1 MKKSKTVKLPVLDD
15 VVVPGKDVKE
25 NEDFLSILNEVEVK
39 ALRKQI
45 DKIIKQQ
52 LEAHLNKVI
61 KETTVDIKKH
71 LDKVLP
77 GIIKAAKK
85 RSTEY

>member
-1 MKKSKTVKLPVLDD
+1 MKKSKTVKLPILDD
-15 VVVPGKDVKE
+15 VVVPGKDIEEK
-25 NEDFLSILNEVEVK
+25 EDFLSILNEVEVK
-39 ALRKQI
+39 ELQKQI

-52 LEAHLNKVI
+52 LEVHLNKAV

-85 RSTEY
+85 RSKEY

>member
-15 VVVPGKDVKE
+15 VVVPGKDIEEK
-25 NEDFLSILNEVEVK
+25 EDFLSILNEVEVK
-39 ALRKQI
+39 ALQKQI
-45 DKIIKQQ
+45 DKIIKRQ
-52 LEAHLNKVI
+52 LETHLDKAI
-61 KETTVDIKKH
+61 KEATSDIKKH

-77 GIIKAAKK
+77 GIIKAANK